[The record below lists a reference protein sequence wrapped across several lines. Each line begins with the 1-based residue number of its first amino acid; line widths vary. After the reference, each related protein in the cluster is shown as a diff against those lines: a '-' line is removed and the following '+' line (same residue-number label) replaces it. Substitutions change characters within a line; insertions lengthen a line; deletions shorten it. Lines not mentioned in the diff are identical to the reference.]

1 MLGCVNITIV
11 CWVLGWLL
19 LISRVLGWLLL
30 ISLLYVAGVG
40 VVSVNITI
48 VCGGCWGGYC

>member
-1 MLGCVNITIV
+1 M
-11 CWVLGWLL
+11 W
-19 LISRVLGWLLL
+19 RVLGWLVL

-48 VCGGCWGGYC
+48 VCGGCWGVLISLLYVGCWGGYC

>member
-1 MLGCVNITIV
+1 M
-11 CWVLGWLL
+11 WRVLGWLL
-19 LISRVLGWLLL
+19 LISLLYVAGVGVLLLILVL